1 MTGDGF
7 DVRSTS
13 ATYPDGFRISAHA
26 HPWGQLIYAR
36 RGLMRVTA
44 GAMVWFTPATSA
56 VWAPPGVAHTILMQG
71 ETAMRTLYIA
81 PGRARILPTEAA
93 TLQVSPL
100 LRELVLHVL
109 AEDMLDPTR
118 PEHDR
123 LAAVLVDLIAA
134 APRQDLAL
142 PLPADGRARVLADRL
157 LAAPGEGGD
166 LVALAREAGASL
178 RTLQRIFPR
187 ETGMSLELWRRKA
200 RLVHAAAALAGG
212 ASVTAAGAAGGYD
225 SLSAFIQAFSRVFGT
240 TPGRYRRLAA

>member
-7 DVRSTS
+7 DVR
-13 ATYPDGFRISAHA
+13 ALAVTYPDGFELSHHA

-36 RGLMRVTA
+36 RGLMRVTV
-44 GAMVWFTPATSA
+44 GSTVWFTPATSA
-56 VWAPPGVAHTILMQG
+56 VWAPPGAAHAIRMQG

-81 PGRARILPTEAA
+81 PGRARGLPADAA

-100 LRELVLHVL
+100 LRELVLHIL
-109 AEDMLDPTR
+109 AEGMLDPAR

-134 APRQDLAL
+134 APRRDLAL
-142 PLPADGRARVLADRL
+142 PLPADPRARALADRL

-166 LVALAREAGASL
+166 LGGLAGQAGASL
-178 RTLQRIFPR
+178 RTLQRLFPR
-187 ETGMSLELWRRKA
+187 ETGLSLELWRRKA
-200 RLVHAAAALAGG
+200 RLVHAAAALAAG
-212 ASVTAAGAAGGYD
+212 ASVTDAGLAGGYG
-225 SLSAFIQAFSRVFGT
+225 SLSAFIQAFRRVFGM